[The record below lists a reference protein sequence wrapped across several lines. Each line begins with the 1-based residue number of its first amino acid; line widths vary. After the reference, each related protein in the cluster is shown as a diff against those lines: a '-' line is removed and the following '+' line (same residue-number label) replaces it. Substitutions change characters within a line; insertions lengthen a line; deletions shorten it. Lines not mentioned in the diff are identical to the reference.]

1 MLEDVISRLPKA
13 LEISPIKAHGSN
25 IQARKVQIK
34 EKLAKLEERLEV
46 VLSCKLAYLLLI

>member
-1 MLEDVISRLPKA
+1 MLEDVVSRLPKA
-13 LEISPIKAHGSN
+13 LEISTIKTQGSN

-46 VLSCKLAYLLLI
+46 VLSCKLAYC